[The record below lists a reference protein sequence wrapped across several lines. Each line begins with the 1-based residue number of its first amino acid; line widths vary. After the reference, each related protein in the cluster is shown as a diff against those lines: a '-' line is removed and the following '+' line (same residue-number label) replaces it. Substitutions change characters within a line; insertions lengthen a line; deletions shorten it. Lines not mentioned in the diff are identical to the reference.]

1 MKSKAIL
8 DDYLTVCE
16 RAARAG
22 GSAIQSWVG
31 KFTVRNK
38 GPADLVTQADVASQE
53 AIRDVVLG
61 EFPDHILLGEEDDP
75 SKLVENDSEYR
86 WIADPLDG
94 TTNFVH
100 GVPHYCVSLA
110 LEYRGELLVA
120 AVYNPVNDECFT
132 AIAGH
137 GAWLNGHPLRTSGV
151 TELSEALA
159 VMGLP
164 PQVKPDS
171 PDLLVFLEA
180 IYCCQGI
187 RRTGS
192 AALNLCYLA
201 AGRYDFFWTFATK
214 IWDVAA
220 GVLLLREAGGN
231 LCTPEGD
238 PYRLSSGPFLAAANS
253 QLLSQVRK
261 IVQKAISPK

>member
-1 MKSKAIL
+1 
-8 DDYLTVCE
+8 
-16 RAARAG
+16 
-22 GSAIQSWVG
+22 
-31 KFTVRNK
+31 
-38 GPADLVTQADVASQE
+38 
-53 AIRDVVLG
+53 VVLG